1 MNMESKVVLPE
12 NICED
17 KVVDYLAQRYHTT
30 PSRVIAR
37 YLEQDGIIT
46 TIPNGEQPEFRL
58 TLNEMDIFRDMGMR
72 PSKIEFSKQ

>member
-1 MNMESKVVLPE
+1 MESKVVLPE

-30 PSRVIAR
+30 PSRVITR

-46 TIPNGEQPEFRL
+46 TPNEEQPEFRL
-58 TLNEMDIFRDMGMR
+58 TLNEMEIFRDMGMR